1 MNICENG
8 MRRSATFF
16 LYHFSL
22 CGKVNGMAELLP
34 MDAEKQQAYYEL
46 LEEEVGESLAFF
58 YCCIRFDKPFDM
70 KAIPAKSAKEKWTSY
85 CEKLEK
91 KGLAKT
97 KGGGEYGFLDGL
109 TDINRIFGTGL
120 AKGEFSRAVDLEK
133 SARDGKNGTKRQV
146 ADWGEGGEKSHYTT
160 EDYNEFDRIYNA
172 LCADFGGEQAVSAKQ
187 QLILRNVAK
196 WTKQMNDAAELGQID
211 KAKKLSSMIQ
221 ENLASENLRK
231 KDTKPVED
239 LRLDGI
245 VDRLEKA
252 GLMKNGKQCTPD
264 EAFQLIFGRPCKYTY
279 TADAAE
285 KMLLAIIN
293 QSRIN
298 DGLPELVELPEDATI
313 EDELGEFAEE
323 PNEAEQEAYEKMG
336 LLRKH
341 KK

>member
-1 MNICENG
+1 
-8 MRRSATFF
+8 
-16 LYHFSL
+16 
-22 CGKVNGMAELLP
+22 

-172 LCADFGGEQAVSAKQ
+172 LCADFGGEGNVSAKQ

-239 LRLDGI
+239 IRLDGI

-252 GLMKNGKQCTPD
+252 GLMKNGKRCSPD

-293 QSRIN
+293 QARIN
-298 DGLPELVELPEDATI
+298 DGLPELVELPEDAKI

>member
-1 MNICENG
+1 
-8 MRRSATFF
+8 
-16 LYHFSL
+16 
-22 CGKVNGMAELLP
+22 MAEMEP
-34 MDAEKQQAYYEL
+34 MTAEKQQAYFDL
-46 LEEEVGESLAFF
+46 LETEVGESLAYF
-58 YCCIRFDKPFDM
+58 YCCIKFDRPFDM
-70 KAIPAKSAKEKWTSY
+70 KAIPAKSAGEKWTTY

-91 KGLAKT
+91 KGLART

-109 TDINRIFGTGL
+109 TDINRIFGASL
-120 AKGEFSRAVDLEK
+120 EKGEFSKAVDLEK
-133 SARDGKNGTKRQV
+133 SARDGRNGTKRQA
-146 ADWGEGGEKSHYTT
+146 ADWGEGSGKAPYTS

-252 GLMKNGKQCTPD
+252 GLMKNGKRCTPD
-264 EAFQLIFGRPCKYTY
+264 EAFRLIFGRPCQYAY

-293 QSRIN
+293 QARIN
-298 DGLPELVELPEDATI
+298 DGLSELTDLPQGVQLAD
-313 EDELGEFAEE
+313 DELGEFAEE
-323 PNEAEQEAYEKMG
+323 PNEAEKEAYENMG

>member
-1 MNICENG
+1 
-8 MRRSATFF
+8 
-16 LYHFSL
+16 
-22 CGKVNGMAELLP
+22 MAEMEP
-34 MDAEKQQAYYEL
+34 MTAEKQQAYFDL
-46 LEEEVGESLAFF
+46 LETEVGESLAYF
-58 YCCIRFDKPFDM
+58 YCCIKFDKPFDM
-70 KAIPAKSAKEKWTSY
+70 KAIPAKSASEKWTSY

-91 KGLAKT
+91 KGLART

-109 TDINRIFGTGL
+109 TDINRIFGASL
-120 AKGEFSRAVDLEK
+120 EKGEFSKAVDLEK

-146 ADWGEGGEKSHYTT
+146 ADWGEGSGKLPHTS
-160 EDYNEFDRIYNA
+160 EDYNEFDRIYSA
-172 LCADFGGEQAVSAKQ
+172 LCADFGGEDNVSAKQ

-252 GLMKNGKQCTPD
+252 GLMKNGKRCTPD
-264 EAFQLIFGRPCKYTY
+264 EAFRLIFDRPCQYAY

-293 QSRIN
+293 QARIN
-298 DGLPELVELPEDATI
+298 DGLSELMELPQGVELSN
-313 EDELGEFAEE
+313 DELGEFAEE

>member
-1 MNICENG
+1 
-8 MRRSATFF
+8 
-16 LYHFSL
+16 
-22 CGKVNGMAELLP
+22 MAEMEP
-34 MDAEKQQAYYEL
+34 MAAEKQQAYFDL
-46 LEEEVGESLAFF
+46 LVTEVGESLAYF
-58 YCCIRFDKPFDM
+58 YCCIKFDKPFDM
-70 KAIPAKSAKEKWTSY
+70 KAIPAKNAAEKWTSY

-91 KGLAKT
+91 KGLART

-109 TDINRIFGTGL
+109 TDINRIFGASL
-120 AKGEFSRAVDLEK
+120 EKGEFSKAVDLEK
-133 SARDGKNGTKRQV
+133 SARDGRNGTKRQV
-146 ADWGEGGEKSHYTT
+146 ADWGEGSGKMPYTS

-172 LCADFGGEQAVSAKQ
+172 LCADFGGEDNVSAKQ

-196 WTKQMNDAAELGQID
+196 WTKQMNDAAEMGTID

-252 GLMKNGKQCTPD
+252 GLMKNGKRCTPD
-264 EAFQLIFGRPCKYTY
+264 EAFRLIFGRPCQYAY

-293 QSRIN
+293 QARIN
-298 DGLPELVELPEDATI
+298 DGLSELIELPQSVQLAD
-313 EDELGEFAEE
+313 DELGEFAEE
-323 PNEAEQEAYEKMG
+323 PNEAEQEAYENMG